1 LEIWV
6 PYGDV
11 ESLLTVQA
19 ENLGELVDPAP
30 EGHVDE
36 LAPIVEERM
45 KGHDALIVC
54 DYKPATAKLLRV
66 LAAKIPQDGAVKV
79 LSPFPKRLEDAV
91 PELKGRVLKTSAHT
105 VAISIE
111 GAGEELIVKA
121 APEVTEA
128 GSRKLVISTGEPD
141 PLFGYI
147 DSRAALCTSCMT
159 GAWRRAYA
167 GRDGDDPAFFVETK
181 AYASI
186 LEVAEKVQG
195 ATFATI
201 VTRGGEPYSLIEGGA
216 RDARA
221 AYTEQQPSPAK
232 GIVVGA
238 GGRGYDETFS
248 HTLRLAMGA
257 LRAVRKGGEVVIIG
271 ECRDG
276 IGSKAMQMQSMGRI
290 SDSMLRKGF
299 YADGMEE
306 IGYLTRLRDH
316 YSVTLLS
323 SLPDLYAAGRFRFRT
338 ARNSAQAFERVFA
351 AAGRGA
357 KLHVFTRAPETVL
370 AAR

>member
-1 LEIWV
+1 MEIWV

-36 LAPIVEERM
+36 LAPILEERM

-54 DYKPATAKLLRV
+54 DYKPATAKLLRA
-66 LAAKIPQDGAVKV
+66 LSSKIPQDGTTKV
-79 LSPFPKRLEDAV
+79 ISPFPKRLEEAV
-91 PELKGRVLKTSAHT
+91 PELKGRVLKTSPHSVVVPT
-105 VAISIE
+105 E
-111 GAGEELIVKA
+111 GVGDERVVTA
-121 APEVTEA
+121 APEVAEP
-128 GSRKLVISTGEPD
+128 GLRKFIISTGEPD
-141 PLFGYI
+141 PLLGYI
-147 DSRAALCTSCMT
+147 DARAALCVNCMT

-167 GRDGDDPAFFVETK
+167 GRDGDDPAFFGETK
-181 AYASI
+181 AYAEI
-186 LEVAEKVQG
+186 LQVAEKVQG
-195 ATFATI
+195 ATFAT
-201 VTRGGEPYSLIEGGA
+201 VVARGGEPYSLIDGGA
-216 RDARA
+216 RDARG

-257 LRAVRKGGEVVIIG
+257 LKAVRKGGEVVIMG

-290 SDSMLRKGF
+290 SEGMLRKGF

-323 SLPDLYAAGRFRFRT
+323 SLPDLYTAGRFRFKT

-357 KLHVFTRAPETVL
+357 KLHVFTRASETLL
-370 AAR
+370 AGR